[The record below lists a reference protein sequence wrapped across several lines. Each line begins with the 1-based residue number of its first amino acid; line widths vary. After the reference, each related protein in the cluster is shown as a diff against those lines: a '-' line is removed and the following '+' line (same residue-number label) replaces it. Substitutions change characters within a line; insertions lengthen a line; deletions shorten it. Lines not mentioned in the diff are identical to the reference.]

1 MATNI
6 SAPLLSRIKSW
17 QLVGL
22 GISGWVTLYSAAI
35 IFWGA
40 GSFVVGNTQGGCF
53 AVAMTLAGVEVRR
66 FQKGSSIPMD
76 PLQWVCGITTEQL
89 NQTLAQT
96 LTDQKL
102 RVEAPH
108 PIEANMGF
116 GLRAIKVGR
125 TLVFET
131 GRWKE
136 PVIDLLHAKTTEEN
150 RNKVCADFAIIV
162 GAGTPDEDAKIFVKS
177 HPIKLLVGKELKD
190 MFAVE
195 KPPVENIETKLNFVS
210 DVGRPN
216 TLGDMA

>member
-1 MATNI
+1 MAMNT

-40 GSFVVGNTQGGCF
+40 SSFVVGNTQGGCF

-66 FQKGSSIPMD
+66 FQRGNSIPLD
-76 PLQWVCGITTEQL
+76 PLQWVSGISTEQL
-89 NQTLAQT
+89 NQTLAQSLMIQT
-96 LTDQKL
+96 L

-108 PIEANMGF
+108 PIEASMGF
-116 GLRAIKVGR
+116 GLRAIKLGR

-136 PVIDLLHAKTTEEN
+136 PIIDLLHAKTTEEN
-150 RNKVCADFAIIV
+150 RNKARADYAIIV
-162 GAGTPDEDAKIFVKS
+162 GAGTPDEDTKIFVKN
-177 HPIKLLVGKELKD
+177 HPVKLLVGKELKD
-190 MFAVE
+190 MFVVE
-195 KPPVENIETKLNFVS
+195 KPPVENIEKKPSISS
-210 DVGRPN
+210 DSGRPN
-216 TLGDMA
+216 TLGDMS